1 MLSGGAPPLD
11 SPSAFF
17 STQFLTT
24 AAGNLLPALFPFLLA
39 CATTIALT
47 PVAILVGRRLG
58 IVAQPGGRHIHALP
72 TPKLGGIALYAGFA
86 FAVAIYVPF
95 DRQAAGLMLV
105 AGLAAAIFIL
115 DDRYL
120 MPATM
125 KFTAE
130 VALALLAMLAFGYTI
145 TYVTLPAGGVI
156 HIGLVALPL
165 TLLWLLGM
173 QNTVNLLDGVDGLA
187 AGVVGIVAVVL
198 AIAAVTRQQYQVTL
212 MAFAL
217 AGACLGFLAFN
228 FHPASI
234 FMGDSGSQFLG
245 LALGLLSILG
255 VAKVA
260 VAFALVVPLLALAVP
275 ILDTAWAI
283 VRRQRQRLSIAH
295 ADTRHIHHQLLDF
308 GLDQKQTCLVFYGA
322 TGILGAFG
330 LMIFGHKRILAVAIV
345 IVIVGLS
352 TVLGEWLEGQPWR
365 LPAPGLRRL
374 LAAGEPDAAA
384 S

>member
-39 CATTIALT
+39 CATTILLT

-58 IVAQPGGRHIHALP
+58 IVAHPGGRHIHAMP
-72 TPKLGGIALYAGFA
+72 TPKFGGIALYAGFA
-86 FAVAIYVPF
+86 FAVAVYVPF

-115 DDRYL
+115 DDRYQ

-125 KFTAE
+125 KLTAE

-145 TYVTLPAGGVI
+145 TYVTLPAGGVV
-156 HIGLVALPL
+156 HIGLLALPL

-283 VRRQRQRLSIAH
+283 VRRRRQRLSIAH

-308 GLDQKQTCLVFYGA
+308 GLDQRQTCLVFYGA
-322 TGILGAFG
+322 TGILGALG

-374 LAAGEPDAAA
+374 LAAGESDAAA

>member
-1 MLSGGAPPLD
+1 MLSGGVPPLD

-39 CATTIALT
+39 CATTIVLV
-47 PVAILVGRRLG
+47 PVGILAGRRLG
-58 IVAQPGGRHIHALP
+58 IVAQPGGRHIHAMP

-86 FAVAIYVPF
+86 FAVAVYVPF

-105 AGLAAAIFIL
+105 AGLAAAIFVL
-115 DDRYL
+115 DDRYQ

-125 KFTAE
+125 KLTAE
-130 VALALLAMLAFGYTI
+130 VALALLAMLAFGYAI
-145 TYVTLPAGGVI
+145 TYLTLPAGGVI
-156 HIGLVALPL
+156 HIGLLALPL

-228 FHPASI
+228 FHPAGI

-283 VRRQRQRLSIAH
+283 VRRRRQRLSIAH

-308 GLDQKQTCLVFYGA
+308 GLDQRQTCLVFYGA
-322 TGILGAFG
+322 TGILGALG

-374 LAAGEPDAAA
+374 LAAGESDVAA

>member
-1 MLSGGAPPLD
+1 MLSGGVPPLD

-39 CATTIALT
+39 CATTIVLV
-47 PVAILVGRRLG
+47 PVAILAGRRLG
-58 IVAQPGGRHIHALP
+58 IVAQPGGRHIHAMP

-86 FAVAIYVPF
+86 FAVAVYVPF

-105 AGLAAAIFIL
+105 AGLAAAIFVL
-115 DDRYL
+115 DDRYQ

-125 KFTAE
+125 KLTAE
-130 VALALLAMLAFGYTI
+130 VALALLAMLAFGYAI
-145 TYVTLPAGGVI
+145 TYLTLPAGGVI
-156 HIGLVALPL
+156 HIGLLALPL

-283 VRRQRQRLSIAH
+283 VRRRRQRLSIAH

-308 GLDQKQTCLVFYGA
+308 GLDQRQTCLVFYGA
-322 TGILGAFG
+322 TGILGALG

-374 LAAGEPDAAA
+374 LAAGESDVAA